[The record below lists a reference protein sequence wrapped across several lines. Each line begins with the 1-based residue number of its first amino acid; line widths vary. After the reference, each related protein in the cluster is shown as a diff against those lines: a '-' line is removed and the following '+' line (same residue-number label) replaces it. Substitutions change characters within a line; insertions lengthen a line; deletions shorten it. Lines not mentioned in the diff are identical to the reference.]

1 MPRAKWLGAG
11 RANRAMESLV
21 WGVPNGLERGVPN
34 GLERGARIM
43 LWKAGR
49 ELRIGMLGR
58 DGLSNKQ

>member
-1 MPRAKWLGAG
+1 
-11 RANRAMESLV
+11 MESLV
-21 WGVPNGLERGVPN
+21 WGVPNGLERGVPNGLERGAPN

>member
-1 MPRAKWLGAG
+1 MWGRVLHAKWLGAG

-21 WGVPNGLERGVPN
+21 WGVPNGLARA
-34 GLERGARIM
+34 ARIM

-49 ELRIGMLGR
+49 ESRVGMLGR

>member
-1 MPRAKWLGAG
+1 MLRAKRLGAG

-21 WGVPNGLERGVPN
+21 WGVPNGLARA
-34 GLERGARIM
+34 ARIM